1 MNSILVMIGLAI
13 LFVGLAFAGLALK
26 SFFRKDATLTTCSGG
41 ACACNTGENGKGCN
55 ADAPTEGG
63 LG

>member
-1 MNSILVMIGLAI
+1 MSTVLIMIGMAI

-41 ACACNTGENGKGCN
+41 SCACKTAGSCS
-55 ADAPTEGG
+55 TETAEG
-63 LG
+63 